1 MYKYGKQTLN
11 VASISMGMCGFAVES
26 DHRGCMSREC
36 GGGMAGALRPGLP
49 RLRQSALRRRVLSM
63 RADLSFINSRNLKE
77 QKEREVTTLVYNIPV
92 FGWALREAAQGP
104 AATKLLFIVNLLACW
119 LLAIPAFGYPA
130 IIIPALTAVPAMF
143 VALILITWD
152 R

>member
-1 MYKYGKQTLN
+1 M
-11 VASISMGMCGFAVES
+11 
-26 DHRGCMSREC
+26 
-36 GGGMAGALRPGLP
+36 
-49 RLRQSALRRRVLSM
+49 
-63 RADLSFINSRNLKE
+63 
-77 QKEREVTTLVYNIPV
+77 TTLVYNIPV
-92 FGWALREAAQGP
+92 LGWALREAAEGP

-119 LLAIPAFGYPA
+119 LLAILAFGYPA